1 LKKVRKLWVGEEM
14 GQGRNVRGRNDPR
27 RIDYI
32 PAKILIDLI
41 RNEKC
46 VFAIILIIIKTQK

>member
-1 LKKVRKLWVGEEM
+1 LKKVRKKCLGNKYPGKLWVGEEM

-41 RNEKC
+41 RNEK
-46 VFAIILIIIKTQK
+46 